1 VFPAE
6 LGRFIYWVPVLE
18 LLKIFAQK
26 LHVYYIYDSTSV
38 CICIL
43 VLEDVIGSD
52 GGGGFLAYTVYD
64 TLAVIAAL
72 RTEQIGLMASSFSP
86 LWRLYH
92 LGTYSTSILMSAA
105 FSLPLCLLSLL
116 LCLRCCFLD
125 LNRVRPTSV
134 PLGAYSASVLM
145 PLVFDPPLSLLATTA
160 PPFSHLHCS
169 NFDLDL
175 PKTLCGSRCPCAKFD
190 LDRPS

>member
-1 VFPAE
+1 VHLHIS
-6 LGRFIYWVPVLE
+6 LGRCNWFRW
-18 LLKIFAQK
+18 
-26 LHVYYIYDSTSV
+26 
-38 CICIL
+38 
-43 VLEDVIGSD
+43 